1 MGIGG
6 HCLTDLDW
14 VRSWSSLC
22 LFGRDTIDPALGE
35 SWPCTL
41 PQRRKAILRTS
52 STTVQLWPSSLLW
65 AKHKLHGVEKSCF
78 IFSQHLDKY
87 VSDMLVW
94 TKEPGTTYE
103 LAYQSKRLCTD
114 KCDPSIGMKCGSF
127 LSVSFLTLVLVFYY
141 MQAY

>member
-1 MGIGG
+1 M
-6 HCLTDLDW
+6 
-14 VRSWSSLC
+14 
-22 LFGRDTIDPALGE
+22 
-35 SWPCTL
+35 
-41 PQRRKAILRTS
+41 
-52 STTVQLWPSSLLW
+52 TVQLWPSSLLW

-103 LAYQSKRLCTD
+103 LAYQSERLCTD
-114 KCDPSIGMKCGSF
+114 KCDPSIGMKRGSF